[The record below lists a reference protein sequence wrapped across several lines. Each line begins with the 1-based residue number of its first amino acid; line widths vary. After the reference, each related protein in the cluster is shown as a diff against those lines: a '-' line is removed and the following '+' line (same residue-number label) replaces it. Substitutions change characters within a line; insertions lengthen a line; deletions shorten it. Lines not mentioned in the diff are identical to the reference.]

1 MRREGARYQM
11 RFFIIDRR
19 GTVLDEFDAGDVCK
33 ATSVEEW
40 RNAPIG
46 AFLVHLATGDVVAE
60 RKVAAIELLRGA
72 A

>member
-1 MRREGARYQM
+1 M

-19 GTVLDEFDAGDVCK
+19 GEVVDEFDAGDVCK
-33 ATSVEEW
+33 ATSAEEW

-46 AFLVHLATGDVVAE
+46 ARLVHLATGDVVAE
-60 RKVAAIELLRGA
+60 RRRAAIELLQGA